1 MLKKNAVLFFSTGA
15 TLKHCSNEE
24 MQASLRRWCALG
36 VSHIFVTEVA
46 LQKWVDGIVVAQNIK
61 SAAPQSASSGARL
74 RAFLLGEDGIR
85 VITGIP
91 NIHVM
96 SGTPACSQRWFAQ
109 QLFGMPLTIPDT
121 TSDVTIKA
129 DKILYASLGT
139 ISADKST
146 ARFKAGHDSRLL
158 ILYTGEVTVNGSEDA
173 TGELDPEWEKVPLGI
188 PGLQEVGVHDEELPV
203 LEAAT
208 RLLEVLDFAEVGE
221 PAQTFTAA
229 AARLLVSPLRDHHV
243 WASVMFHTAA
253 LPARRITLSPQANGF
268 ACFKAS

>member
-1 MLKKNAVLFFSTGA
+1 MSSLQHSSSSLQHIYHPKKVGENIHAALTVFTTVVPEQEVVTAAGPLLSQLVSAGSRGLVVLDTESGSSNRTADVSTFAFEHAKGKMNVLDVSVISPDHSGVPHSALHLVPDKKNGKKHGHLVSRAVAPADKLLNFYIRQPDHAEKNAVLFFSTGA

-96 SGTPACSQRWFAQ
+96 SGTRRAVSVGSR
-109 QLFGMPLTIPDT
+109 
-121 TSDVTIKA
+121 SS
-129 DKILYASLGT
+129 SLGC
-139 ISADKST
+139 
-146 ARFKAGHDSRLL
+146 
-158 ILYTGEVTVNGSEDA
+158 
-173 TGELDPEWEKVPLGI
+173 
-188 PGLQEVGVHDEELPV
+188 
-203 LEAAT
+203 
-208 RLLEVLDFAEVGE
+208 
-221 PAQTFTAA
+221 
-229 AARLLVSPLRDHHV
+229 
-243 WASVMFHTAA
+243 
-253 LPARRITLSPQANGF
+253 LSPYRTPRLM
-268 ACFKAS
+268 